1 MSKIAVATKRFSGFM
16 KRNAM
21 YLLILLCIAS
31 VATVIALAAT
41 GNFGE
46 QSIDIDGEQNNN
58 DNTDIPTV
66 GDPDDKPNDNVDDK
80 PIINPDPP
88 VDDTPADTPLT
99 FTAPCMGTVTV
110 SYSDT
115 VLVWNSTL
123 GQYSTHLAVDFV
135 AEDLRV
141 LAVAGGTVKEV
152 GYDALN
158 GNYVIITHS
167 EGYESRYYSLGDGV
181 TLKAGDKVTEGDVIG
196 TMSTT
201 MAKESLD
208 GNHLHF
214 EMSKDGVDI
223 DPLSVIILNEK

>member
-1 MSKIAVATKRFSGFM
+1 
-16 KRNAM
+16 M

-66 GDPDDKPNDNVDDK
+66 GDPDDKPIVK
-80 PIINPDPP
+80 PDPP
-88 VDDTPADTPLT
+88 VDDTPVDTPLT
-99 FTAPCMGTVTV
+99 FTAPCVGTVTV

-152 GYDALN
+152 GYDALD
-158 GNYVIITHS
+158 GNYVIITHKD
-167 EGYESRYYSLGDGV
+167 GYESRYFSLGDGV

>member
-1 MSKIAVATKRFSGFM
+1 M

-66 GDPDDKPNDNVDDK
+66 GDPDDKPIVK
-80 PIINPDPP
+80 PDPP
-88 VDDTPADTPLT
+88 VDDTPVDTPLT
-99 FTAPCMGTVTV
+99 FTAPCVGTVTV

-152 GYDALN
+152 GYDALD
-158 GNYVIITHS
+158 GNYVIITHKD
-167 EGYESRYYSLGDGV
+167 GYESRYFSLGDGV
-181 TLKAGDKVTEGDVIG
+181 TLKAGDTVAEGDVIG

>member
-1 MSKIAVATKRFSGFM
+1 
-16 KRNAM
+16 M

-66 GDPDDKPNDNVDDK
+66 GDPDDKPIVK
-80 PIINPDPP
+80 PDPP
-88 VDDTPADTPLT
+88 VDDTPVDTPLT
-99 FTAPCMGTVTV
+99 FTAPCVGTVTV

-152 GYDALN
+152 GYDALD
-158 GNYVIITHS
+158 GNYVIITHKD
-167 EGYESRYYSLGDGV
+167 GYESRYFSLGDGV
-181 TLKAGDKVTEGDVIG
+181 TLKAGDTVAEGDVIG

>member
-46 QSIDIDGEQNNN
+46 QTIDIDGEQNNN
-58 DNTDIPTV
+58 GNTDIPTV
-66 GDPDDKPNDNVDDK
+66 VDPDDKPGDT
-80 PIINPDPP
+80 PIVKPDPP
-88 VDDTPADTPLT
+88 VDDTPVDTPLT

-110 SYSDT
+110 NYSDT

-152 GYDALN
+152 GYDALD
-158 GNYVIITHS
+158 GNYVIITHKD
-167 EGYESRYYSLGDGV
+167 GYESRYFSLGDGV
-181 TLKAGDKVTEGDVIG
+181 SLKAGDTVAEGDVIG

>member
-1 MSKIAVATKRFSGFM
+1 
-16 KRNAM
+16 M

-46 QSIDIDGEQNNN
+46 QTIDIDGEQNNN

-66 GDPDDKPNDNVDDK
+66 GDPDDNPGDNVDDK
-80 PIINPDPP
+80 PIIKPDPP

-99 FTAPCMGTVTV
+99 FTSPCMGTVTV

-158 GNYVIITHS
+158 GNYVIITHKD
-167 EGYESRYYSLGDGV
+167 GYESRYFSLADGV
-181 TLKAGDKVTEGDVIG
+181 TLKAGDTVAEGDVIG

>member
-66 GDPDDKPNDNVDDK
+66 GDPDDKPSDT
-80 PIINPDPP
+80 PIVKPDPP
-88 VDDTPADTPLT
+88 VDGTPVDTPLT
-99 FTAPCMGTVTV
+99 FTAPCNGTVTV
-110 SYSDT
+110 TYSDT

-152 GYDALN
+152 GYDALD
-158 GNYVIITHS
+158 GNYVIITHKD
-167 EGYESRYYSLGDGV
+167 GYESRYFSLGDGV
-181 TLKAGDKVTEGDVIG
+181 TLKAGDTVAEGDVIG

>member
-58 DNTDIPTV
+58 DTDIPTV
-66 GDPDDKPNDNVDDK
+66 GDPDDKPSDT
-80 PIINPDPP
+80 PIVKPDPP
-88 VDDTPADTPLT
+88 VDDTPVDTPLT
-99 FTAPCMGTVTV
+99 FTAPCVGTVTV

-152 GYDALN
+152 GYDALD
-158 GNYVIITHS
+158 GNYVIITHKD
-167 EGYESRYYSLGDGV
+167 GYESRYFSLGDGV
-181 TLKAGDKVTEGDVIG
+181 TLKAGDTVAEGDVIG